1 MKTLDLAVPSKFKI
15 HGILLFVTLIYG
27 ANYTVAKI
35 PMPEYLQPFGF
46 ILLRVTAATSLF
58 WLFSY
63 FTGTEKVLKKDL
75 ALLFLCGIFGVA
87 TNQMLFFKGLS
98 LTTPINASVIMTTS
112 PISVLLAAYFL
123 GKERLTLIKIAGVIV
138 GAVGAYLLITK
149 DGATIGKG
157 TFLGDLLV
165 LINGASYAVYLVI
178 VKPLMAKYKAT
189 TVIKWVFFF
198 GWLVIIPF
206 GLQEF
211 SEVNWNTLPNI
222 VWFSIVF
229 VIILGTFT
237 VYLLNVWSLKFV
249 NSSVVG
255 IYMYLQPVFATFIA
269 FLVRGDQ
276 LDWLTA
282 LYSLIIMVGVYLV
295 SKK

>member
-1 MKTLDLAVPSKFKI
+1 MAVPSKIKI
-15 HGILLFVTLIYG
+15 HSILLFVTLIYG

-35 PMPEYLQPFGF
+35 PMPDYLQPFGF
-46 ILLRVTAATSLF
+46 ILLRVTSATLLF

-63 FTGTEKVLKKDL
+63 FAGTEKINKKDL
-75 ALLFLCGIFGVA
+75 GLLFLCGVFGVA
-87 TNQMLFFKGLS
+87 TNQLLFFKGLS

-123 GKERLTLIKIAGVIV
+123 GKERLTFLKIIGVLV
-138 GAVGAYLLITK
+138 GALGAYLLITK
-149 DGATIGKG
+149 DGATLGEG
-157 TFLGDLLV
+157 SFLGDLLV
-165 LINGASYAVYLVI
+165 LINGASYAIYLVI
-178 VKPLMAKYKAT
+178 VKPLMSKYKAT

-198 GWLVIIPF
+198 GWIIIIPF
-206 GLQEF
+206 GIEEF
-211 SEVNWNTLPNI
+211 SQVNWAELPSI
-222 VWFSIVF
+222 IWFSIVF
-229 VIILGTFT
+229 VILLGTFT
-237 VYLLNVWSLKFV
+237 VYLLNVWALKFV

-282 LYSLIIMVGVYLV
+282 IYALIIMLGVYLV

>member
-1 MKTLDLAVPSKFKI
+1 MGVPSKIKI
-15 HGILLFVTLIYG
+15 HSILLFVTLIYG
-27 ANYTVAKI
+27 ANYTIAKI
-35 PMPEYLQPFGF
+35 PMPDYLQPFGF
-46 ILLRVTAATSLF
+46 ILVRVSSATLLF

-63 FTGTEKVLKKDL
+63 FTGTEKINRKDFG
-75 ALLFLCGIFGVA
+75 LLLLCGLFGVA
-87 TNQMLFFKGLS
+87 TNQLLFFKGLS
-98 LTTPINASVIMTTS
+98 LTTPINASIIMTTS
-112 PISVLLAAYFL
+112 PISVLLAAYLL
-123 GKERLTLIKIAGVIV
+123 GKERLTFLKIIGVLV
-138 GAVGAYLLITK
+138 GALGAYLLITK
-149 DGATIGKG
+149 DGATLGKG

-198 GWLVIIPF
+198 GWLIVIPF
-206 GLQEF
+206 GFQEF
-211 SEVNWNTLPNI
+211 SMVEWALLPAE
-222 VWFSIVF
+222 VWFSIAF
-229 VIILGTFT
+229 VILLGTFT
-237 VYLLNVWSLKFV
+237 VYMLNVWALKFV

-282 LYSLIIMVGVYLV
+282 IYSLIIMLGVYLV

>member
-1 MKTLDLAVPSKFKI
+1 MGVPSKFKI
-15 HGILLFVTLIYG
+15 HSILLFVTLIYG
-27 ANYTVAKI
+27 ANYTIAKI
-35 PMPEYLQPFGF
+35 PMPDYLQPFGF
-46 ILLRVTAATSLF
+46 ILVRVSSATLLF

-63 FTGTEKVLKKDL
+63 FTGTEKINRKDL
-75 ALLFLCGIFGVA
+75 GLLFLCGLFGVA
-87 TNQMLFFKGLS
+87 TNQLLFFKGLS
-98 LTTPINASVIMTTS
+98 LTTPINASIIMTTS

-123 GKERLTLIKIAGVIV
+123 GKERLTFLKIIGVFV
-138 GAVGAYLLITK
+138 GAIGAYLLITK
-149 DGATIGKG
+149 DGVTLGKG

-165 LINGASYAVYLVI
+165 LINGASYAVYLVL

-198 GWLVIIPF
+198 GWLMVIPF
-206 GLQEF
+206 GFQEF
-211 SEVNWNTLPNI
+211 SMVEWAELPDK
-222 VWFSIVF
+222 VWFSIIF
-229 VIILGTFT
+229 VILLGTFT
-237 VYLLNVWSLKFV
+237 VYILNVWALKFV

-282 LYSLIIMVGVYLV
+282 VYSLIIMLGVYLV

>member
-1 MKTLDLAVPSKFKI
+1 VPGKVKI
-15 HGILLFVTLIYG
+15 HSILLFVTLIYG

-35 PMPEYLQPFGF
+35 PMPEYLEPFGF
-46 ILLRVTAATSLF
+46 ILLRVACATTLF
-58 WLFSY
+58 FLFSKA
-63 FTGTEKVLKKDL
+63 TGSEKVNKKDFG
-75 ALLFLCGIFGVA
+75 LLFLCGFFGVA
-87 TNQMLFFKGLS
+87 TNQLLFFKGLS

-112 PISVLLAAYFL
+112 PISVLLTAYIL
-123 GKERLTLIKIAGVIV
+123 GKEKLTWLKIAGVIV
-138 GAVGAYLLITK
+138 GATGAYLLITK
-149 DGATIGKG
+149 DGATLGEG

-165 LINGASYAVYLVI
+165 LINGVSYAVYLVI

-189 TVIKWVFFF
+189 TVIKWVFLF
-198 GWLVIIPF
+198 GWIIIIPF
-206 GLQEF
+206 GVEEF
-211 SEVNWNTLPNI
+211 SRVEWSNLPAV
-222 VWFSIVF
+222 VWFSIAF
-229 VIILGTFT
+229 VILMGTFT
-237 VYLLNVWSLKFV
+237 VYLLNVWALKYV

-282 LYSLIIMVGVYLV
+282 VYSLIIMMGVYLV

>member
-1 MKTLDLAVPSKFKI
+1 MKTLDLVVPSKIRI
-15 HGILLFVTLIYG
+15 HGILLLVTLIYG

-63 FTGTEKVLKKDL
+63 FTGTEKVHKKDL
-75 ALLFLCGIFGVA
+75 GLLFLCGIFGVA
-87 TNQMLFFKGLS
+87 TNQLLFFKGLS

-138 GAVGAYLLITK
+138 GAIGAYLLITK
-149 DGATIGKG
+149 DGVTLGKG

-206 GLQEF
+206 GVQEF
-211 SEVNWNTLPNI
+211 ALVDWGSLPPI

-276 LDWLTA
+276 LDWMTA
-282 LYSLIIMVGVYLV
+282 VYSLVIMLGVYLV